1 MPVNYNKM
9 SPFFSWIL
17 KNSVFWTTGCV
28 HWGSVKLK
36 TQRKQ
41 IVCFIKVDVLWAL
54 PLLEMD
60 YILEKVAAW
69 LIEVLLVQWLVC
81 PVSHRGGGSKCKLLR
96 DDRLQLWRKR
106 KTKNGLEFTAESP
119 WRAVRSIWSFHIIS
133 LLIACEKH
141 THSYAESV
149 CVSAHMRRTLSC
161 KSWNIWG
168 VISTLYLGHPFYWRP
183 GIKTSSTGEEGSVS
197 GNNWGNIACLEER
210 ATLLR
215 EGPESHFIFLPI
227 TFFLLRLLFFFF
239 FFFFSFFLIKAM
251 LSWCFETG
259 G

>member
-1 MPVNYNKM
+1 MCSLRLSQTKNTEETDCVFYQSRCFM
-9 SPFFSWIL
+9 STSFVRDGLHPRESSRMID
-17 KNSVFWTTGCV
+17 
-28 HWGSVKLK
+28 WGVISTVARMSSL
-36 TQRKQ
+36 TQR
-41 IVCFIKVDVLWAL
+41 C
-54 PLLEMD
+54 
-60 YILEKVAAW
+60 
-69 LIEVLLVQWLVC
+69 
-81 PVSHRGGGSKCKLLR
+81 GGSKCKLLR

>member
-1 MPVNYNKM
+1 M
-9 SPFFSWIL
+9 SPFFSRIP
-17 KNSVFWTTGCV
+17 KNSVFRTTGCV
-28 HWGSVKLK
+28 QLGSLKVK

-54 PLLEMD
+54 LLLQMD

-69 LIEVLLVQWLVC
+69 LIEVLLIQWLVC
-81 PVSHRGGGSKCKLLR
+81 PVSHRGGVSKCKLLR
-96 DDRLQLWRKR
+96 VDRLNQLWRKQ
-106 KTKNGLEFTAESP
+106 KTKKNRLEFTAESP
-119 WRAVRSIWSFHIIS
+119 WRAVRSIRGFHIIS
-133 LLIACEKH
+133 SLIACEKH
-141 THSYAESV
+141 TPSCAESM
-149 CVSAHMRRTLSC
+149 CVSAHMHCTLSC

-239 FFFFSFFLIKAM
+239 FFFFSPFF
-251 LSWCFETG
+251 
-259 G
+259 